1 MMHHKKLIMNKLH
14 LILLAVVAIIVIF
27 LAATIFSPI
36 LVVAEDSEEDA
47 SIDMAAKFSLSGFE
61 WVYPGSSIN
70 AEGQT
75 LHNVHINHPE
85 DPYGAARDII
95 TYSYGYTPHIIVSVN
110 NDAAQAIFGSTI
122 VDDIRAN
129 DGYYGYAGNDK
140 VSGSMSRGD
149 AMDSA
154 MTSNGMN
161 IFEIPIQI
169 FMGNVRFIFV

>member
-1 MMHHKKLIMNKLH
+1 MNKIH
-14 LILLAVVAIIVIF
+14 LILLAIVAIIVLF
-27 LAATIFSPI
+27 LASTIVSPVLI
-36 LVVAEDSEEDA
+36 VAEDATEDA
-47 SIDMAAKFSLSGFE
+47 SIDMAASFSLSGFK

-75 LHNVHINHPE
+75 LHNVHLNNPD
-85 DPYGAARDII
+85 DPYGAARDIM
-95 TYSYGYTPHIIVSVN
+95 TYSYGVTPHLIVSVN
-110 NDAAQAIFGSTI
+110 NDAAEGIFGGSI

-149 AMDSA
+149 AMDTA
-154 MTSNGMN
+154 MANNGIN

-169 FMGNVRFIFV
+169 LLGNIRFIIV

>member
-1 MMHHKKLIMNKLH
+1 MNKIH
-14 LILLAVVAIIVIF
+14 LILIALVAIIIIF
-27 LAATIFSPI
+27 LASTIVSPVLI
-36 LVVAEDSEEDA
+36 VAEDSAEDA
-47 SIDMAAKFSLSGFE
+47 SIDMAASFSLSGFK

-85 DPYGAARDII
+85 DPYGAARDIM
-95 TYSYGYTPHIIVSVN
+95 TYSYSVTPHIIVSVN
-110 NDAAQAIFGSTI
+110 NDAAGAIFGSTI

-149 AMDSA
+149 AMDTA
-154 MTSNGMN
+154 MAQNGIN
-161 IFEIPIQI
+161 VFEIPIQI
-169 FMGNVRFIFV
+169 LMGNIRFIFV